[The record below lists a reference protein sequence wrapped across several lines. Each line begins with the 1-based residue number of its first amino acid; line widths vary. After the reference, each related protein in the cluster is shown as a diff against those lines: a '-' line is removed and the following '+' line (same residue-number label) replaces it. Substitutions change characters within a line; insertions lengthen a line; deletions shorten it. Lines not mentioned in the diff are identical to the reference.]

1 MPDWPHSPAHYLS
14 PAGAVMVT
22 AATYRKTPIFSS
34 RARLDLLQRHLLQL
48 ADEYLAV
55 LQAWAIFP
63 NHYHFV
69 AESAD
74 PKKLPV
80 LIRHLH
86 SLTAR
91 QVNELDA
98 TTGRKV
104 WFQYWDS
111 RLSFENSYFARLRY
125 VHENP
130 VHHGLVSVASNYP
143 WCSAGWFERRAEPS
157 FRKTIL
163 SFPCD
168 TINVRDDFV
177 VSPDF
182 LAAK

>member
-1 MPDWPHSPAHYLS
+1 MPDWPHSPAHRLS

-48 ADEYLAV
+48 ADEYLAA

-69 AESAD
+69 AELAD
-74 PKKLPV
+74 PKKLPI

-91 QVNELDA
+91 QVNERRH
-98 TTGRKV
+98 RKEGPV
-104 WFQYWDS
+104 S
-111 RLSFENSYFARLRY
+111 ILGFAVVFRELLLR
-125 VHENP
+125 
-130 VHHGLVSVASNYP
+130 
-143 WCSAGWFERRAEPS
+143 SAAVRPREPS
-157 FRKTIL
+157 SRRSCLGGFEL
-163 SFPCD
+163 S
-168 TINVRDDFV
+168 V
-177 VSPDF
+177 V
-182 LAAK
+182 LGRLV

>member
-1 MPDWPHSPAHYLS
+1 MPDWPHSPLHQLS
-14 PAGAVMVT
+14 AVGAFMVT
-22 AATYRKTPIFSS
+22 AATYLKAPIFSS
-34 RARLDLLQRHLLQL
+34 RARLDFLQRHLLQL
-48 ADEYLAV
+48 AEEYCAA

-69 AESAD
+69 ADFTD

-91 QVNELDA
+91 QVNQLDA
-98 TTGRKV
+98 STGRRV

-111 RLSFENSYFARLRY
+111 RLSFEKSYFARLRY
-125 VHENP
+125 VHENA
-130 VHHGLVSVASNYP
+130 VHHGLVSIASNYP
-143 WCSAGWFERRAEPS
+143 WCSAGWFEQRAEAS

-163 SFPCD
+163 NFPCD
-168 TINVRDDFV
+168 TINVNDAFE

-182 LAAK
+182 LTAR